1 VHYQSL
7 YRRFRPQRFGDV
19 LGQEHVSETLRNA
32 VATDKVAHAYLFSG
46 PRGCGKTTSARIL
59 AKALNCTNLA
69 DGEPCNECDS
79 CIHVV
84 SGASMDVIELD
95 AASNNGVDAMRDLV
109 SRAALGTAGRRKVY
123 IVDEV
128 HMLSTAA
135 SNALLKTLE
144 EPPDHVVFV
153 LATTDPQKVLPTVR
167 SRTQQFE
174 FRLFPF
180 DTLLALVRS
189 VAVEAGIDL
198 DDATLAAVT
207 RRGNGSARDALSA
220 LDQAAAAGGME
231 DGFDVSELVH
241 GLAVRDSTAV
251 LLGVDRAAERG
262 RDTRQLARD
271 VIDVLRTVFLAH
283 MGRPSAADAD
293 LVRALSPASATRALE
308 TIGEALID
316 MRDSLDPR
324 VVLEVAL
331 IRLCRAD
338 LDASI
343 PALLERIE
351 RLERGGFSM
360 AAPALPAAVAPVS
373 SAPAATPPTVP
384 PTPDEVVRVPPV
396 PAPPVPAP
404 PVPAPPVPAPP
415 VSPQPAQPVRPQPA
429 PSATRLPPLRAPE
442 SETPAPG
449 PRRAGAADAARAQ
462 LGVGGAKAAN
472 AAKLGAAPGT
482 QARVPAALQPPS
494 APVEVSEDAAPT
506 QHEQILDRVS
516 RRARTYLAAGAFTSF
531 DGDTLSFL
539 LPNAMHLDRARE
551 FADELTEATAAQLGR
566 AVRVSLS
573 AGADFSPDDSE
584 SAAPGVAPPPAPL
597 APLPPT
603 QPVAEH
609 QPEDDHDVDLDSLV
623 DAPADA
629 DRSVLDQI
637 ASAFPGAQIVES

>member
-1 VHYQSL
+1 MHYQSL

-59 AKALNCTNLA
+59 AKALNCINLI

-95 AASNNGVDAMRDLV
+95 AASNNGVDAMRELV

-189 VAVEAGIDL
+189 VAVEAGIEL
-198 DDATLAAVT
+198 DDATLEAVA

-220 LDQAAAAGGME
+220 LDQVAAAGGIE
-231 DGFDVSELVH
+231 DGFDVSELLQA
-241 GLAVRDSTAV
+241 LAVRDSAAV

-271 VIDVLRTVFLAH
+271 VIDVVRTVFLAH
-283 MGRPSAADAD
+283 MGRPSAADPG

-338 LDASI
+338 LDASVA
-343 PALLERIE
+343 ALLERIE
-351 RLERGGFSM
+351 RLERGGFPT
-360 AAPALPAAVAPVS
+360 AAPAGAPVPAAPVAAAPVPS
-373 SAPAATPPTVP
+373 VPVAAPQPVP
-384 PTPDEVVRVPPV
+384 PVPDEVVPAPT
-396 PAPPVPAP
+396 PAPPQSATP
-404 PVPAPPVPAPP
+404 
-415 VSPQPAQPVRPQPA
+415 
-429 PSATRLPPLRAPE
+429 ATRLPPLRAPE

-472 AAKLGAAPGT
+472 AAKLGAAPGS
-482 QARVPAALQPPS
+482 QARVPTPVAPPV
-494 APVEVSEDAAPT
+494 APLEASDGAAPT
-506 QHEQILDRVS
+506 LHEQILERVS
-516 RRARTYLAAGAFTSF
+516 RRARTYLAAGTFAGF
-531 DGDTLSFL
+531 DGADLSFV

-551 FADELTEATAAQLGR
+551 FADELSQGATAQLGR
-566 AVRVSLS
+566 TVQVSLS
-573 AGADFSPDDSE
+573 AGADYSPDDAE
-584 SAAPGVAPPPAPL
+584 SPAP
-597 APLPPT
+597 APSL
-603 QPVAEH
+603 PVAAAAQLVAQPEPATRH
-609 QPEDDHDVDLDSLV
+609 QPEDEHDVDLDTLV